1 MVWCRGR
8 YRPTA
13 LPPFPPTYI
22 SIIFAAMA
30 DAFLQVAD
38 SLSGSYEVLRE
49 LGAGGMATVYLAHD
63 PKHDRKVAVKVLRPE
78 VAAAVGAERFLAE
91 IKVTANLQHPHI
103 LPLFDSGKAV
113 RRYGGTAEGGP
124 AEILYY
130 VMPFVEGESLREKMD
145 REGQLAVDEALEIVS
160 KVASALDYAHRR
172 NVIHRDIKPEN
183 ILLHD
188 GQPVVA
194 DFGIALAT
202 SDDAGKR
209 ITATGMALGTPEY
222 MSPEQA
228 TAERVVDARSD
239 VYALGCLLYEML
251 AGEPPHTGHN
261 AQSVLAKMLVDP
273 IPSVRRLR
281 HTVPV
286 PVDAAISHA
295 LAKQA
300 EDRIPSA
307 SGFVEAFSSPGEAPL
322 SNRNSI
328 AVLPLLSMSTD
339 PENEFFA
346 DGITED
352 VTAQLS
358 KISALKVISR
368 SSTMRY
374 KNHEE
379 SLKEIGATLGVGTV
393 LEGSVRR
400 AGNRV
405 RIVVQLIDSET
416 DAHIWTETYDR
427 ELTDIFAIQSDV
439 ALQIAAALEAEL
451 TDDQR
456 SRIEKEPTKDL
467 SAYHLYLRGRQSVS
481 LFTPVGL
488 RDGIVYLEQAAEKD
502 PAFAHAYAHM
512 AVAYVAIG
520 MGYGGGD
527 LQPNEA
533 YAKAKEVAAKALAID
548 PDLADA
554 HAAIAFPTFVHDFEW
569 EEAERSFKRAL
580 ELNPNAADTLDFYGL
595 LLAAQRRFDEAVTV
609 QRKAQEL
616 DPLTEWH
623 TTDLA
628 STLMRAGRCDEAL
641 REMEALLEREP
652 ESRLGHMTG
661 GWVYMKSGDRE
672 KGIAMLEK
680 ARAHSGDDTAALG
693 QLGEAYAMAGREQD
707 ARAVLRELE
716 EVGQRKY
723 VPPYHKAY
731 VYTGLGEHDRALDA
745 LEQSFDERAGAIYG
759 IKGSFLLEP
768 LQGHPRFRSLLRKL
782 NLEERR

>member
-1 MVWCRGR
+1 M
-8 YRPTA
+8 T
-13 LPPFPPTYI
+13 
-22 SIIFAAMA
+22 
-30 DAFLQVAD
+30 DAFLQVAE
-38 SLSGSYEVLRE
+38 SLADRYEVLNE

-63 PKHDRKVAVKVLRPE
+63 LKHDRKVAVKVLRPE

-103 LPLFDSGKAV
+103 LPLFDSGRAV
-113 RRYGGTAEGGP
+113 RRYGDTAEGETR
-124 AEILYY
+124 EILYY

-145 REGQLAVDEALEIVS
+145 QEGRLPVEEALEIV
-160 KVASALDYAHRR
+160 KMVASALDYAHRR

-202 SDDAGKR
+202 AGDAGKR

-228 TAERVVDARSD
+228 TADPVIDARSD

-251 AGEPPHTGHN
+251 AGEPPYSGHN

-281 HTVPV
+281 HSVPA
-286 PVDAAISHA
+286 PVDDAISRA

-307 SGFVEAFSSPGEAPL
+307 SGLVEALSKPDEVPP

-328 AVLPLLSMSTD
+328 AVLPLLSMSTN

-358 KISALKVISR
+358 KIGALKVISR
-368 SSTMRY
+368 TSTMQY
-374 KNHEE
+374 KNHDL

-400 AGNRV
+400 AGDRV
-405 RIVVQLIDSET
+405 RIVVQLIDAAT

-439 ALQIAAALEAEL
+439 ALQIAAALETEL
-451 TDDQR
+451 TADQR
-456 SRIEKEPTKDL
+456 SRIEKEPTNDL
-467 SAYHLYLRGRQSVS
+467 SAYHLYLQGRQSVA
-481 LFTPVGL
+481 LFTPEGL
-488 RDGIVYLEQAAEKD
+488 REGIVFLERAVEKD
-502 PAFAHAYAHM
+502 PAFAHAFAHM

-527 LQPNEA
+527 LEPQEA
-533 YAKAKEVAAKALAID
+533 YAKAKEVAAKALTIN

-554 HAAIAFPTFVHDFEW
+554 HTAIAFPTFVYDFQW
-569 EEAERSFKRAL
+569 EKAEKSFRRAL

-595 LLAAQRRFDEAVTV
+595 FLSAQLRFDEASKV
-609 QRKAQEL
+609 QRRAQEL

-623 TTDLA
+623 TTDLV
-628 STLMRAGRCDEAL
+628 STLMRAGRFDEAR
-641 REMEALLEREP
+641 REMDALLAREP

-661 GWVYMKSGDRE
+661 GWVYIMSGDRE
-672 KGIAMLEK
+672 KGLAMLEK
-680 ARAHSGDDTAALG
+680 SRARSGDDTALLG

-707 ARAVLRELE
+707 ARDVLRELE
-716 EVGQRKY
+716 ETGQRKY

-731 VYTGLGEHDRALDA
+731 VHTGLGEHDKALDA
-745 LEQSFDERAGAIYG
+745 LEQSFVDRAGAIYG

-768 LQGHPRFRSLLRKL
+768 LREHPRFKALLKRL
-782 NLEERR
+782 NLEEE